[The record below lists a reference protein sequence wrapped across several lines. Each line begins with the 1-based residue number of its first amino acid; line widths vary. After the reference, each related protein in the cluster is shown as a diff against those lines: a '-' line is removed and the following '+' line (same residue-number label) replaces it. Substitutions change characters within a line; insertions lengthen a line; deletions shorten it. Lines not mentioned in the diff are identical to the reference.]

1 MNVDVAIIGGGV
13 SGLATAYDLKRQGF
27 RVVVLERQA
36 RAGGNAV
43 SERIGGFLMEHGPST
58 VNASAREALDFSA
71 QLGLD
76 GMRCELGPGVRQRYL
91 VDDGA
96 LSAISIKPLGFLMS
110 KYLSLPGRLRV
121 MAEIAI
127 SRPRCDDDETVAQF
141 CNRRFGNEF
150 TSRVID
156 PLVGGLYAGRA
167 DELSISAVF
176 PALKQLE
183 REHRSIT
190 LGMLR
195 RRRRN
200 GRMPGRRLFSWQNG
214 IGSLPRALSAGL
226 GETVRTGIVVRRIR
240 RDRDGFSI
248 STASS
253 GSIQAKAIVIA
264 TQPHVAAQL
273 LEPVDA
279 DSAVAAGAIDAPPLA
294 VVFAGYRREQVEH
307 PLDGLGYLSAPGE
320 AGKLSGAQFCSTMF
334 PGRAP
339 DGHVAIAGY
348 IGGARAPDLGRLP
361 AGELTEIARQEF
373 ADLIGA
379 RGDPVVMKVRHW
391 PLGIPQYRLG
401 HGERID
407 CLSALGQRAPGLFL
421 TGNYFRGPSVAMC
434 LANARDTAIEIEKHL
449 TGAERPEER
458 HAALRDA
465 TER

>member
-13 SGLATAYDLKRQGF
+13 SGLATAYDLQRKGF

-43 SERIGGFLMEHGPST
+43 SERFGGFLMEHGPST
-58 VNASAREALDFSA
+58 VNATAPEALDFSRE
-71 QLGLD
+71 LGLD
-76 GMRCELGPGVRQRYL
+76 GMRCELGPGVRRRYL
-91 VDDGA
+91 VDDGV
-96 LSAISIKPLGFLMS
+96 LSAISIQPLGFLMS
-110 KYLSLPGRLRV
+110 NYLSLPGRLRV

-127 SRPRCDDDETVAQF
+127 SRPRDEKDETVARF
-141 CNRRFGNEF
+141 CNRRFGTEF
-150 TSRVID
+150 TRRVID

-214 IGSLPRALSAGL
+214 IGSLPGSLAASL
-226 GETVRTGIVVRRIR
+226 GDAVRTGIVVHRIR
-240 RDRDGFSI
+240 RHGDGFTI
-248 STASS
+248 DTGRNGTIHAT
-253 GSIQAKAIVIA
+253 AIVIA

-273 LEPVDA
+273 LEPIDA
-279 DSAVAAGAIDAPPLA
+279 DAALAAGAIEAPPLA
-294 VVFAGYRREQVEH
+294 VVFAGYRREQVAH
-307 PLDGLGYLSAPGE
+307 PLDGLGYLSAPDE

-348 IGGARAPDLGRLP
+348 IGGARAPDLARLP
-361 AGELTEIARQEF
+361 ASALADMARREF

-379 RGDPVVMKVRHW
+379 RGDPVVMRVRHW

-401 HGERID
+401 HGERVD
-407 CLSALGQRAPGLFL
+407 CLSELGQRVPGLFL

-434 LANARDTAIEIEKHL
+434 LANARDTAGEVDDHL
-449 TGAERPEER
+449 TGRQCKAGDKAPV
-458 HAALRDA
+458 RDA
-465 TER
+465 MV